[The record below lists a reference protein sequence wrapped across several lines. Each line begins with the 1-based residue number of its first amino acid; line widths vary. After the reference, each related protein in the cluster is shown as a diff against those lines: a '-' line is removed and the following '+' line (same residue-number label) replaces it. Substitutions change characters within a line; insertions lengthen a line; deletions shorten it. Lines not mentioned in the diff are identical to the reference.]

1 MVRVLNKYE
10 LIRNGRRLEVY
21 LKYDEYDN
29 YNSLAASLYFEPV
42 IMNEPIYEMTDSL
55 DLFSSLELFAVIT
68 INLPESADLPFG
80 TQFIDVNNHPW
91 VDGWLIDN
99 SIAEPIGKFAKCGFC
114 IYPAFKFNLQE
125 SGEKNM
131 EYGQVTVDDGK
142 NGRMINNDPYDWSPK
157 HNKPRY
163 LIDLLLSVINVSI

>member
-1 MVRVLNKYE
+1 MDIDNNRHSGFMVRVLNKYE

-55 DLFSSLELFAVIT
+55 DLFPSLELFAVIT

-125 SGEKNM
+125 SGEK
-131 EYGQVTVDDGK
+131 
-142 NGRMINNDPYDWSPK
+142 IWSTD
-157 HNKPRY
+157 R
-163 LIDLLLSVINVSI
+163 